1 MLQPLA
7 GGREEIEC
15 DGATVA
21 DVIEALERSCPGLRD
36 RLVEG
41 DRLRPNL
48 SVAVDGV
55 IGTIGLREPVGPE
68 SEVHFVAAIRGGA
81 SMVRGF
87 RVHRL

>member
-1 MLQPLA
+1 MARVFIPSMLRPIA

-21 DVIEALERSCPGLRD
+21 DVIEALERACPGLRD
-36 RLVEG
+36 RLIDG

-55 IGTIGLREPVGPE
+55 VGNMGLQEPVGPE

-81 SMVRGF
+81 APV
-87 RVHRL
+87 